1 MISPYIIVNIRDA
14 QEVIHYLSNIE
25 DKLAQEDVACR
36 NAIEKL
42 CNILLGR
49 LEYGKDGLLYAVE
62 KIEQE
67 EES

>member
-14 QEVIHYLSNIE
+14 EELIHELSNIE
-25 DKLAQEDVACR
+25 DKLSQEDDACR
-36 NAIEKL
+36 NAIEKI

-62 KIEQE
+62 KSELE
-67 EES
+67 TES